1 MNNRYATSLFLY
13 RNWILVFPAQKLAKL
28 EHSKQNLSN
37 ASKKTSEIQNI
48 NIWNVFGPTLRIL
61 SIKLDNFGSIL
72 LWNDPFGAK
81 CHMFQSPVW
90 GEGAG
95 EGKNAF
101 GHRIGLI
108 AHKPTF
114 QQTCQWSVNS
124 SLYITVIWRRKKL
137 CSMCLGLIVMAL

>member
-61 SIKLDNFGSIL
+61 SIKLNNFGSIL

-90 GEGAG
+90 GGGGRWGQKCFRASYWL
-95 EGKNAF
+95 NCS
-101 GHRIGLI
+101 
-108 AHKPTF
+108 
-114 QQTCQWSVNS
+114 QTDLSTDLPMVCKFKFVHYCHMKKKKIVLYGC
-124 SLYITVIWRRKKL
+124 SLG
-137 CSMCLGLIVMAL
+137 M